1 MTLIVILI
9 IIAVLV
15 IAYIALY
22 NGLVRS
28 RTYVDESW
36 SQIDVQLK
44 RRNDLIPNLISTAKG
59 YANYEQE
66 TLAKVVELRNQ
77 MVSMDGNGD
86 ADRDQ
91 LMQVSDQLS
100 GSLKSLFAVAE
111 NYPDLKANTQFQ
123 QLMEELTNT
132 ENKIAYSR
140 QLYNSS
146 VASYDMK
153 LQTFPSNFVANIH
166 HFTKREYLQV
176 PEEEKSAPNVNFDEF
191 KGFNK

>member
-1 MTLIVILI
+1 MGIIITII

-15 IAYIALY
+15 IAYIGIY

-44 RRNDLIPNLISTAKG
+44 RRNDLIPNLIATTKG

-66 TLAKVVELRNQ
+66 TLAKVTELRNQ
-77 MVSMDGNGD
+77 MVSLEGD
-86 ADRDQ
+86 TDRDQ
-91 LMQVSDQLS
+91 MMKVSDQLS

-123 QLMEELTNT
+123 QLMEELSNT

-146 VASYDMK
+146 VASYNMK
-153 LQTFPSNFVANIH
+153 LQTVPSNWVAGIH
-166 HFTKREYLQV
+166 HFTKRDYLEV
-176 PEEEKSAPNVNFDEF
+176 PEAEKQAPKVNFDEF
-191 KGFNK
+191 KGFDK

>member
-1 MTLIVILI
+1 MGI
-9 IIAVLV
+9 IIALVVIAILV
-15 IAYIALY
+15 IAYISIY
-22 NGLVRS
+22 NGLIRL

-66 TLAKVVELRNQ
+66 TLAKVTELRNQ
-77 MVSMDGNGD
+77 MLSIDGNV
-86 ADRDQ
+86 DRDK

-100 GSLKSLFAVAE
+100 GTLKSMFAVAE
-111 NYPDLKANTQFQ
+111 NYPDLKADTHFQ
-123 QLMEELTNT
+123 ELMEELTNT

-146 VASYDMK
+146 VAKYDM
-153 LQTFPSNFVANIH
+153 QINTFPSNLVAGIH
-166 HFTKREYLQV
+166 HFTKREYLEV
-176 PEEEKSAPNVNFDEF
+176 PEAEKQAPQVNFDEF

>member
-9 IIAVLV
+9 IIAILV
-15 IAYIALY
+15 IAYILIY

-77 MVSMDGNGD
+77 MVSMDGNED

-91 LMQVSDQLS
+91 LMKVSDQLS

-166 HFTKREYLQV
+166 HFTKREYLAV
-176 PEEEKSAPNVNFDEF
+176 PEEEKQAPKVNFDEF

>member
-1 MTLIVILI
+1 MGI
-9 IIAVLV
+9 IIAIVVIAVVV
-15 IAYIALY
+15 IAYIMIY

-66 TLAKVVELRNQ
+66 TLAKVTELRNQ
-77 MVSMDGNGD
+77 MVSIDGNV
-86 ADRDQ
+86 DRDK

-100 GSLKSLFAVAE
+100 GSLKSMFAVAE
-111 NYPDLKANTQFQ
+111 NYPELKADKHFQ
-123 QLMEELTNT
+123 ELMEELTNT

-140 QLYNSS
+140 QLYNST
-146 VASYDMK
+146 VAKYDM
-153 LQTFPSNFVANIH
+153 QINTFPSNLVAGIH
-166 HFTKREYLQV
+166 HFTKREYLTV
-176 PEEEKSAPNVNFDEF
+176 PEEEKQAPKVNFDEF